1 MNNNNGCN
9 YEPQLM
15 DMLQQQFDIELLLIL
30 DTINSG
36 PTFRHESLHKFS
48 FPLHAATVGTPWP
61 PLSGPLFDAT
71 TAVLGLL
78 RPRRHYFGTPPHSA
92 TARSSGN
99 RRRPPVES
107 GYHRRRPPARPHHH
121 GEPFSMNFHFP

>member
-15 DMLQQQFDIELLLIL
+15 DMLQQRFDIELLLIL

-36 PTFRHESLHKFS
+36 PTFRPKSLHKFS

-71 TAVLGLL
+71 AAVLGLL
-78 RPRRHYFGTPPHSA
+78 RPRRHYFGTHP
-92 TARSSGN
+92 T
-99 RRRPPVES
+99 RPPRGAPGTAVDLLLS
-107 GYHRRRPPARPHHH
+107 RATIAVDLLPGRTTMGSPSR
-121 GEPFSMNFHFP
+121 